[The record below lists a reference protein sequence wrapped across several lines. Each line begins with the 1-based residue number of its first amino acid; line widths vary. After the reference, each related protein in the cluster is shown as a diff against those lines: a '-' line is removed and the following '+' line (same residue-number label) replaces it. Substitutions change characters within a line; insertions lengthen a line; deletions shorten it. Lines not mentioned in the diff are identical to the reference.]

1 VAIKS
6 LEQENPSMAVTV
18 LNPEKEYEI
27 VAGQPEEKAMGGARH
42 GGIGA
47 RLLIRLGSYVEAHRL
62 GGVYGPGTSFQIG
75 SNERL
80 PDVAFVA
87 ADRIPPAGEPE
98 GMWPF
103 APDLAVDILS
113 PTDLHERVSGKI
125 REYFAAGV
133 RQVWVISPEYKM
145 LTIYQSPTQVR
156 ILTEEDELTSDEIVP
171 GFQCRLRELFQTP
184 TRV

>member
-1 VAIKS
+1 
-6 LEQENPSMAVTV
+6 MALTV

-47 RLLIRLGSYVEAHRL
+47 RLLSRLCSYVEAQRL
-62 GGVYGPGTSFQIG
+62 GGVYGPDTSFQIG
-75 SNERL
+75 PNERL
-80 PDVAFVA
+80 PDIAFVA
-87 ADRIPPAGEPE
+87 ADRIPPEGEPE

-103 APDLAVDILS
+103 APDLAVEILS
-113 PTDLHERVSGKI
+113 PTDLHEKVSGKI

-133 RQVWVISPEYKM
+133 RQVWLISPEYKTV
-145 LTIYQSPTQVR
+145 TIYQSPTQVR
-156 ILTEEDELTSDEIVP
+156 MLTEEVERSSDEILP
-171 GFQCRLRELFQTP
+171 GFRCHLRELFQPP